1 MTRSDQSVGLIMALL
16 LLGPGAIAF
25 DARNAVQ
32 APAGRGGRPQEPGP
46 TITVRGHTFSQL
58 SLFQRNVGGPD
69 DMTTAFPPHKVIG
82 NIYYVGTRSLAVYLI
97 VTPQGNIL
105 INSTFERNVPLI
117 QQSVEQLGFKFS
129 EIKILLGSHAHGD
142 HQEGDAAVKAQT
154 GAQVMALAEDVPAL
168 RAMKPG
174 GKEHPI
180 DKVLHDGESVTLG
193 GTTLVA
199 HLTPGHSRGCT
210 TWTLKAQEGGKS
222 YDVVIIGSLG
232 TNPGFKLVNNT
243 ETPGIAEEFARAFKA
258 SRALPCDV
266 PLGSHPGMYNM
277 QAKYAKLAA
286 GGPNPFIDP
295 DGYKLELD
303 IDEAMFRAVLAE
315 HPHEPNPRRR
325 NRSPSVSGRPEACTT
340 TEPKT
345 LSASRRLA
353 TAAGLTARTTLAICA
368 ARIVARARIDSIR
381 APPCRSSM
389 ASTPAHPS
397 RVISGTTNAS
407 LATSPPLTMHIWAER
422 NAAAVAFRASRG
434 RFGSC
439 ASTSSE

>member
-1 MTRSDQSVGLIMALL
+1 MTRRHLSVALFAASIL
-16 LLGPGAIAF
+16 VGPA
-25 DARNAVQ
+25 AVGIRSQ
-32 APAGRGGRPQEPGP
+32 ATSQPARGGRPQEPGP

-69 DMTTAFPPHKVIG
+69 DMTTVFPPHQVIG
-82 NIYYVGTRSLAVYLI
+82 NVYYVGTNSLAVFLI

-105 INSTFERNVPLI
+105 INSTYERNVPAI
-117 QQSVEQLGFKFS
+117 QRSVEQLGFKFS
-129 EIKILLGSHAHGD
+129 DIKILLGSHAHGD
-142 HQEGDAAVKAQT
+142 HQEGDAAVKAIT

-168 RAMKPG
+168 RAMTPG

-232 TNPGFKLVNNT
+232 TNPGFTLVNNR
-243 ETPGIAEEFARAFKA
+243 EIPGMAEEFARAFKV
-258 SRALPCDV
+258 SHALPCDV

-315 HPHEPNPRRR
+315 QKK
-325 NRSPSVSGRPEACTT
+325 A
-340 TEPKT
+340 
-345 LSASRRLA
+345 A
-353 TAAGLTARTTLAICA
+353 T
-368 ARIVARARIDSIR
+368 
-381 APPCRSSM
+381 P
-389 ASTPAHPS
+389 
-397 RVISGTTNAS
+397 
-407 LATSPPLTMHIWAER
+407 
-422 NAAAVAFRASRG
+422 
-434 RFGSC
+434 
-439 ASTSSE
+439 